1 MRLLV
6 GLTALLASFA
16 VAALTA
22 YEVKSAGGADI
33 LTVASVCVVVLLA
46 LAGIGALRSDR

>member
-6 GLTALLASFA
+6 GLTSLLASFA
-16 VAALTA
+16 IATLTV

-33 LTVASVCVVVLLA
+33 LTVTSVCIVVLLA